1 MFYGIISGEFC
12 EEWKSFYYF
21 EKVFIDITG
30 LNSLQVIIMREKS
43 ISQLAY
49 DLKLVKEQ
57 KSKAIFFLGA
67 GASVTGSIPLAKD
80 IAKEIQAKYA
90 DNPSIGELPE
100 NERTYSKLMDCLQ
113 VRQRQ
118 LLLKNYIDNAKINVT
133 HIYLAHLMAEGFVDY
148 VLTVNFDNLMLRA
161 LALYNIFPPT
171 YDMAILKDLTTTSL
185 KKNSVVYLHGQ
196 HHGLWLLNTQ
206 EEMKKV
212 SEIVPCIFHSIKNER
227 PWVFI
232 GYSGED
238 PIFEH
243 IKKLGRFD
251 DGCYWVAY
259 NNNDPG
265 RNVLEFLNEEN
276 RNASIIKGFDADA
289 FMLKLN
295 NALGLPQ
302 PAVLD
307 KPFTMLKERI
317 LEIVDID
324 DKEQFKG
331 VKERLEISKR
341 WIDQSIDLFEEN
353 KIKEIEEIQEQQNIE
368 RLKKEIV
375 AILSSQKFD
384 ENEIVALEKRV
395 LAKNN
400 EGLLQLIA
408 NIYFNWGFT
417 LTTFAKQKEGVE
429 GEELFKQAFEKY
441 KKVIEIKPDMHEA
454 YNNWGNSLFD
464 FIEQNKSF
472 SEENLYQSAFKKY
485 QKAIEIKYDY
495 HEAYY
500 NWGLSIATIAKHSV
514 GVAAETLYSQAIEKF
529 QKTIEFKP
537 DHYDAYNDWGNSL
550 CGLAEKKNDSE
561 MEKLYQQA
569 MELYKKAVEIK
580 PNYYEAYKNWG
591 NTLSALA
598 KQKRSIEADILYQQA
613 INMYQKALE
622 VNPKKYNAYSN
633 WGCLLL
639 NVGKN
644 KTGNEAQSFF
654 QDALNKSSKAFEL
667 GGLCYNLSC
676 SYALLKNKQDALHYL
691 DISLRKNEIT
701 IEHVRNDEDWKE
713 YRDEQ
718 DFIAIITK
726 YSKKSELTDT
736 TRNK

>member
-1 MFYGIISGEFC
+1 
-12 EEWKSFYYF
+12 
-21 EKVFIDITG
+21 
-30 LNSLQVIIMREKS
+30 MREKS

-49 DLKLVKEQ
+49 DLKQVKEQ

-80 IAKEIQAKYA
+80 IAKEILEKYA
-90 DNPSIGELPE
+90 DNPSIGDMPE
-100 NERTYSKLMDCLQ
+100 NERSYSKLMDCLQ

-212 SEIVPCIFHSIKNER
+212 REVVPCIFHSIKNER
-227 PWVFI
+227 PWVFL

-238 PIFEH
+238 PVFEH

-265 RNVLEFLNEEN
+265 TNVQEFLKEEN

-295 NALGLPQ
+295 NALGLPH
-302 PAVLD
+302 PAVLE

-353 KIKEIEEIQEQQNIE
+353 KIKEIEEVIEKQNIE

-375 AILSSQKFD
+375 AILSSEKFD
-384 ENEIVALEKRV
+384 EVSIAGVEDRALKY
-395 LAKNN
+395 NN
-400 EGLLQLIA
+400 AELKQLIA

-417 LTTFAKQKEGVE
+417 LASIAEQKKGAEAEKLCLQAVQKCQKTIKINSDDYQAYYNWGVCLSYLAEQKEGAE
-429 GEELFKQAFEKY
+429 AEIFYQQAFEKFQ
-441 KKVIEIKPDMHEA
+441 KAIEIKPDVHEAYYNWGIALGKLAEQKEDAEVEKIYQQVFEKYQKTIEIKPDHHEA
-454 YNNWGNSLFD
+454 YNNWGIYLSKLAKQKD
-464 FIEQNKSF
+464 G
-472 SEENLYQSAFKKY
+472 SEAEIFYQQAFEKF
-485 QKAIEIKYDY
+485 QKAIEIKPDH

-500 NWGLSIATIAKHSV
+500 NWGTCLGKLAK
-514 GVAAETLYSQAIEKF
+514 
-529 QKTIEFKP
+529 QK
-537 DHYDAYNDWGNSL
+537 DG
-550 CGLAEKKNDSE
+550 SE
-561 MEKLYQQA
+561 AEKLYQQ
-569 MELYKKAVEIK
+569 V
-580 PNYYEAYKNWG
+580 
-591 NTLSALA
+591 
-598 KQKRSIEADILYQQA
+598 IEKC
-613 INMYQKALE
+613 QKA
-622 VNPKKYNAYSN
+622 YS
-633 WGCLLL
+633 
-639 NVGKN
+639 
-644 KTGNEAQSFF
+644 
-654 QDALNKSSKAFEL
+654 L
-667 GGLCYNLSC
+667 GGACYNLSC
-676 SYALLKNKQDALHYL
+676 CHALLRNKQEALHYL
-691 DISLRKNEIT
+691 DVSLSKNEIS
-701 IEHVRNDEDWKE
+701 IEHICNDEDWKE
-713 YRDEQ
+713 FRDDD
-718 DFIAIITK
+718 DFKVVIAK
-726 YSKKSELTDT
+726 YSKQPELTGT
-736 TRNK
+736 PN